1 MGLSLQTQESMVSSN
16 LHLLL
21 LLIVIVIVVCQGVSG
36 SSSGRGVG
44 SVRSSSLKSED
55 AAVAGSHQSSF
66 YTYEDYGSTGVE
78 GADYAD
84 YEYGLDEEGEEDRQD
99 LGLVGIF
106 GLGGIGLATLG
117 TVFASAMFGALMAP
131 VVSGAFSSLSEQIS
145 DSEFEL
151 PELPFRALRHAVI
164 DDRRSFTE
172 SPILSWIDL
181 VESMYTALGR
191 RV

>member
-1 MGLSLQTQESMVSSN
+1 MVSSTT
-16 LHLLL
+16 LLL
-21 LLIVIVIVVCQGVSG
+21 VTVVCQGVAAG
-36 SSSGRGVG
+36 SSSSNRGLG
-44 SVRSSSLKSED
+44 SVRISSLKSED
-55 AAVAGSHQSSF
+55 AAAAGSHQSSF
-66 YTYEDYGSTGVE
+66 YTYEDYGSTGAD
-78 GADYAD
+78 GADYVD
-84 YEYGLDEEGEEDRQD
+84 YEYGLNEDGEEDRQD

-164 DDRRSFTE
+164 DDRRSLAE
-172 SPILSWIDL
+172 SSILSWIEHA
-181 VESMYTALGR
+181 ESMYTALGGKPQ
-191 RV
+191 

>member
-1 MGLSLQTQESMVSSN
+1 MGALTLQTQESMVSSTT
-16 LHLLL
+16 LLL
-21 LLIVIVIVVCQGVSG
+21 LTLVCQGLAG
-36 SSSGRGVG
+36 SSSSNRGVG
-44 SVRSSSLKSED
+44 SVRSSSSLKSED

-181 VESMYTALGR
+181 AESMYSALGR

>member
-1 MGLSLQTQESMVSSN
+1 MGLTLQTQESMVSSKP
-16 LHLLL
+16 LFLL
-21 LLIVIVIVVCQGVSG
+21 VIVVCQGVSG
-36 SSSGRGVG
+36 SSSSRGVG

-55 AAVAGSHQSSF
+55 AAASGSHQSSF

-106 GLGGIGLATLG
+106 GLGGVGLATLG

-131 VVSGAFSSLSEQIS
+131 VVSGAFSSLQEQIS

-181 VESMYTALGR
+181 AESMYTALGK
-191 RV
+191 RVK

>member
-1 MGLSLQTQESMVSSN
+1 MGLTLQTQESMVSSTT
-16 LHLLL
+16 LLL
-21 LLIVIVIVVCQGVSG
+21 VTVVCQGVAAG
-36 SSSGRGVG
+36 SSSSHRGVG
-44 SVRSSSLKSED
+44 SVRGSSLKNED
-55 AAVAGSHQSSF
+55 AAAAGSQHQSSF

-78 GADYAD
+78 GADYVD

-106 GLGGIGLATLG
+106 GLGGIGLATMG

-172 SPILSWIDL
+172 SPILSWIDMA
-181 VESMYTALGR
+181 ESMYTALGGR
-191 RV
+191 AQ

>member
-1 MGLSLQTQESMVSSN
+1 MGLTLQTQESMVSSTT
-16 LHLLL
+16 LLL
-21 LLIVIVIVVCQGVSG
+21 LLSTVLCQGLAG
-36 SSSGRGVG
+36 SSSSNRGVG
-44 SVRSSSLKSED
+44 SVRNPSLKQNED
-55 AAVAGSHQSSF
+55 AQVAGSHQSSF
-66 YTYEDYGSTGVE
+66 YTYEGYGSTGVD

-84 YEYGLDEEGEEDRQD
+84 YEYEGEGEEDRQD

-131 VVSGAFSSLSEQIS
+131 VVHGAFSSLSEQIS

-164 DDRRSFTE
+164 DDRRSFTD

-181 VESMYTALGR
+181 AESMYTALGR